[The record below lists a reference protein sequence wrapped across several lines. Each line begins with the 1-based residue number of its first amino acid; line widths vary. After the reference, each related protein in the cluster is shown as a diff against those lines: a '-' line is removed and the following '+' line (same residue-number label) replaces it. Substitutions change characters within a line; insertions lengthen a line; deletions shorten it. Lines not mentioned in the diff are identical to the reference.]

1 MPIFD
6 DVGKYGLK
14 TRHLQKHAKDVDR
27 FYNRTIEGEISDSE
41 VVLKYQKRFLRY
53 RESLFRFLFEDG
65 IPWNN
70 NTGERAIRHLA
81 IQRKI
86 SLTFRTSAL
95 DYPRISFGAKLRGGG
110 AIPALISPPARCG
123 NRTAVAMAALPTQR
137 GSHAVIHMVGQRHGP
152 HSSREDLGT
161 NLITRHPG
169 IGSSSTRSLRPLGLD
184 RPCDAVFLDP
194 RLNLHFSTRRFSRWS
209 SGRSSQAS

>member
-86 SLTFRTSAL
+86 SGSFYGVRSRQCQGFPRNPGRFHPGSGLSPSL
-95 DYPRISFGAKLRGGG
+95 DQLG
-110 AIPALISPPARCG
+110 AIE
-123 NRTAVAMAALPTQR
+123 
-137 GSHAVIHMVGQRHGP
+137 
-152 HSSREDLGT
+152 REA
-161 NLITRHPG
+161 
-169 IGSSSTRSLRPLGLD
+169 S
-184 RPCDAVFLDP
+184 FL
-194 RLNLHFSTRRFSRWS
+194 
-209 SGRSSQAS
+209 

>member
-1 MPIFD
+1 MCQLRVVGHDQDPLGACNGLGHPEGLDPLQAGTRTCEESAVGVRYCRQFGMFLVFD
-6 DVGKYGLK
+6 
-14 TRHLQKHAKDVDR
+14 
-27 FYNRTIEGEISDSE
+27 
-41 VVLKYQKRFLRY
+41 
-53 RESLFRFLFEDG
+53 
-65 IPWNN
+65 
-70 NTGERAIRHLA
+70 
-81 IQRKI
+81 
-86 SLTFRTSAL
+86 LTFRTSAL
-95 DYPRISFGAKLRGGG
+95 DYPRISFGAKLRGGGG